1 MKVIVYCRVS
11 TADQAD
17 SGVSLDSQQSKC
29 AAFAALY
36 ELEIVEVI
44 VDAGES
50 GKTLDRPGLER
61 ALGLLRAGKA
71 EGLLVGSL
79 NRLTRS
85 VADWQTLIDGYFSEK
100 AGKQLLSVADCV
112 DTRSAAGRLV
122 LNVLLSVSQWE
133 RETIAE
139 RTREALRYK
148 ISSRQR
154 VGKVRFS
161 FDLAPDGTTLV
172 ENPAEQGVIDLM
184 RDLRAAGKTL
194 RQIAKELTRQG
205 VPTKERK
212 PRWTHTAVAYILGR
226 AA

>member
-1 MKVIVYCRVS
+1 MRVVCYCRVS

-17 SGVSLDSQQSKC
+17 SGVSLDNQKSKC

-36 ELEIVEVI
+36 ELEIIEVI

-61 ALGLLRAGKA
+61 ALALLRAGKA
-71 EGLLVGSL
+71 EGLLVASL
-79 NRLTRS
+79 SRLTRS

-148 ISSRQR
+148 INSRQR
-154 VGKVRFS
+154 VGKVRFG

-194 RQIAKELTRQG
+194 RQIAEELTRQG

-212 PRWTHTAVAYILGR
+212 PRWTHTAVAYILAR